1 MHFHVSSLRTVR
13 VLALALAGSFAAAQ
27 AGAQS
32 AATSELY
39 QTFGEQAG
47 LLALSTDLVD
57 RAASDRRIASFFEK
71 TNRAALAKQLAD
83 QFCLVL
89 GGPCRYTGIDMKTA
103 HHEMGISKADFHA
116 LVEDLQD
123 AMAARHIPF
132 SAQNQLLARLAPMHR
147 DIVETP

>member
-1 MHFHVSSLRTVR
+1 MPFQASSLRTVR

-39 QTFGEQAG
+39 QSFGEQAG

-57 RAASDRRIASFFEK
+57 RVSSDPRIAGFFEK

-83 QFCLVL
+83 QFCQVL
-89 GGPCRYTGIDMKTA
+89 GGPCRYAGVDMKTV
-103 HHEMGISKADFHA
+103 HQEMGISKADFHA
-116 LVEDLQD
+116 LVEDLQA

-132 SAQNQLLARLAPMHR
+132 SVQNQLLARLAPMHR
-147 DIVETP
+147 DIIETP